1 MNKYLMS
8 DIVKES
14 IVSPVVISKSK
25 IGYVDWWEQLCA
37 LVSAIPFVGGTFAT
51 ELQSIRNSVT
61 EYKAHEFFRKFTCFI
76 YELEELTEEQRN
88 GFIRDIEKAANDTS
102 GNVVMGLVDR
112 IDNINKEKILA
123 NLVKA
128 KVVNEIS
135 VDDFFRL
142 SSMLERI
149 PYVDLVK
156 LELYNQDYYDE
167 DGDSELLYATGALQ
181 QSIIDAEGGNKYV
194 LSKLGKK
201 LLIFG
206 LHVEVSNIQLA
217 GTKVANLEWGE
228 VKGIESISNDEIDN
242 LFKEAVRK
250 QSYVESD
257 QAMFDYDV
265 NRGGNNILHIQYIIK

>member
-1 MNKYLMS
+1 
-8 DIVKES
+8 
-14 IVSPVVISKSK
+14 
-25 IGYVDWWEQLCA
+25 
-37 LVSAIPFVGGTFAT
+37 
-51 ELQSIRNSVT
+51 
-61 EYKAHEFFRKFTCFI
+61 
-76 YELEELTEEQRN
+76 
-88 GFIRDIEKAANDTS
+88 
-102 GNVVMGLVDR
+102 MGLVDR

-156 LELYNQDYYDE
+156 LELYNKDYYDE
-167 DGDSELLYATGALQ
+167 DGDSELLFATGALQ

-206 LHVEVSNIQLA
+206 LHIEVSDIQLV
-217 GTKVANLEWGE
+217 GTKVANLEWEE
-228 VKGIESISNDEIDN
+228 VKGIEPISNDEIEN
-242 LFKEAVRK
+242 LFK
-250 QSYVESD
+250 
-257 QAMFDYDV
+257 
-265 NRGGNNILHIQYIIK
+265 